1 MIALASILGL
11 LGACEKRPPVEVPSR
26 LVLTPVSYSE
36 LPGWAEDGQ
45 AEALPAF
52 LRSCGRLERQPDARA
67 VGPGGLGGRVADWR
81 PACAALAQVSDDTP
95 RTRLRARIPAK
106 QDFMR
111 IGESP

>member
-52 LRSCGRLERQPDARA
+52 LRSCGRLERQPDATATTARRA
-67 VGPGGLGGRVADWR
+67 GRSRRTSPPSRRAT
-81 PACAALAQVSDDTP
+81 PATSNT
-95 RTRLRARIPAK
+95 RTL
-106 QDFMR
+106 DC
-111 IGESP
+111 